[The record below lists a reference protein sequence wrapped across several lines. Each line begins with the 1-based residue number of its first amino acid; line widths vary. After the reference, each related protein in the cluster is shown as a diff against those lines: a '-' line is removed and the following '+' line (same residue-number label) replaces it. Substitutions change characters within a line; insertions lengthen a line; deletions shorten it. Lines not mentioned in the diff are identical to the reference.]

1 MIRDP
6 HPSDFISSLTESAR
20 ANPVAAALIGGGALW
35 LLFGSQWLKD
45 MTGAMMNAAR
55 PLGDVEA
62 PYVEPKAASL
72 SERAEAGTE
81 AFAEQSRVAGQS
93 LKDGMSSAVGT
104 VKESIADTVGQAGAA
119 ITSVPN
125 PIPSVKKG
133 YAAAQSTLSDLLDRQ
148 PLVLGAVG
156 VAIGAAM
163 AGAVPVTNLE
173 NEWAGPS
180 SDDIKADVQTRAVA
194 ASAKVRSRIGDL
206 ASESRGIAEDTVD
219 RFKRA
224 GQDAVAAA
232 RQKAGATS
240 T

>member
-1 MIRDP
+1 MTRDS

-20 ANPVAAALIGGGALW
+20 ANPLAAALIGSGALW
-35 LLFGSQWLKD
+35 LLFGTQRLKD
-45 MTGAMMNAAR
+45 MTGAMVNAAR
-55 PLGDVEA
+55 PVADDEA
-62 PYVEPKAASL
+62 PYVEPKATPL
-72 SERAEAGTE
+72 SERAEAASETI
-81 AFAEQSRVAGQS
+81 AEQSRFAGQN
-93 LKDGMSSAVGT
+93 LKDGVSSAVGA
-104 VKESIADTVGQAGAA
+104 VREGFAETVGQAGAA
-119 ITSVPN
+119 ISSVPN

-133 YAAAQSTLSDLLDRQ
+133 YATAQSALSGLLDRQ

-163 AGAVPVTNLE
+163 AGAVPVTSLE

-180 SDDIKADVQTRAVA
+180 SDDIKADVQARAAA
-194 ASAKVRSRIGDL
+194 ASTKVRSRIDDL
-206 ASESRGIAEDTVD
+206 ASEGRGIAEDTVD

>member
-1 MIRDP
+1 MTRNP
-6 HPSDFISSLTESAR
+6 NPSDFFAGLVESAR

-35 LLFGSQWLKD
+35 LLFGTQRLKD
-45 MTGAMMNAAR
+45 MTGAMVNAAR
-55 PLGDVEA
+55 PGDVEA
-62 PYVEPKAASL
+62 PYVQPKAASL
-72 SERAEAGTE
+72 SERAQATTE
-81 AFAEQSRVAGQS
+81 ALAEQSRFAGQS
-93 LKDGMSSAVGT
+93 LKDGVSSAVGA
-104 VKESIADTVGQAGAA
+104 VREGIADTAGQASAA
-119 ITSVPN
+119 ISSVPN

-133 YAAAQSTLSDLLDRQ
+133 YATAQSTLSDLLDRQ

-163 AGAVPVTNLE
+163 ASAVPVTDLE

-180 SDDIKADVQTRAVA
+180 SDDIKADIQTRAAA
-194 ASAKVRSRIGDL
+194 ASAKVRSGVGDL
-206 ASESRGIAEDTVD
+206 ASDSRGIAEDTVD

-232 RQKAGATS
+232 RQKAGATP